1 MVEVKQRNKDL
12 LVSAVLVLNFAL
24 VVFSSYLSFKKYREF
39 FLVDDVLP
47 ILMSVVF
54 SLTFLSNLYRDYSN
68 EGEEVKSYIKR
79 ALFSTII
86 GYIFFALSLFVSTKT
101 VEVTS
106 SNIREVEATVVNI
119 SRGDVLLGINGSY
132 ENIENVSNSEDLN
145 IGAKITSI
153 SNEKKVIHFKSWI
166 GFTKDT
172 KKETTILK
180 GKE

>member
-1 MVEVKQRNKDL
+1 MKQRSNTL
-12 LVSAVLVLNFAL
+12 TVNAVLVLNFAL
-24 VVFSSYLSFKKYREF
+24 ITFTSYLSFKKYQEF
-39 FLVDDVLP
+39 FLVEDIVP

-54 SLTFLSNLYRDYSN
+54 SLTFLSNLYEDSSN
-68 EGEEVKSYIKR
+68 ESKEVKSYIKR
-79 ALFSTII
+79 ALSSTLT

>member
-1 MVEVKQRNKDL
+1 MKQRNNDL

-68 EGEEVKSYIKR
+68 ESEEVKSYIKR

-106 SNIREVEATVVNI
+106 SNIREVDATVVNI

-153 SNEKKVIHFKSWI
+153 SNEKRL
-166 GFTKDT
+166 FTLNLGLVLPK
-172 KKETTILK
+172 ILK
-180 GKE
+180 RKQQF